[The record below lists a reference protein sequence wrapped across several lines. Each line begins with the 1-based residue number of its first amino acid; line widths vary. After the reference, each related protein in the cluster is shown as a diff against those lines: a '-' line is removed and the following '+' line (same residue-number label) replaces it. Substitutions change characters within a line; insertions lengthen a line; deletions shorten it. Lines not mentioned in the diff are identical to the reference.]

1 MLPMTDSAT
10 LTVRVPQKTKKRLE
24 ALAKN
29 TKRSKSFLA
38 AEAIASY
45 LDTEAWQVERIKAA
59 IENADAHPE
68 KGIPHEEVDR
78 WLASWGGPGELAP
91 PKCG

>member
-1 MLPMTDSAT
+1 MADSAT

-38 AEAIASY
+38 AEAITAY
-45 LDTEAWQVERIKAA
+45 LETEAWQVERIKAA
-59 IENADAHPE
+59 IKNADAHPE
-68 KGIPHEEVDR
+68 EGIPHEAVDR
-78 WLASWGGPGELAP
+78 WLASWGTPGELPP
-91 PKCG
+91 PKCK